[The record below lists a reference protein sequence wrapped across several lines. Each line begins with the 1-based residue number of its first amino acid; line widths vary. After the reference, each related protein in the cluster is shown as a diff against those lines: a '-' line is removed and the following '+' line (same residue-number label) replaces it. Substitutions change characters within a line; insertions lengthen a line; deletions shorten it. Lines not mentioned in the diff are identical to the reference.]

1 MEKIISTL
9 RFLRIVD
16 SEGNISLSNIAMVA
30 TLVRLL
36 VAPAT
41 SVADLVAF
49 LGTVAN
55 YSIRR
60 AITQQ
65 PVDKADEVA
74 MLKDAVASLQTKV
87 AAVQMTRNQ

>member
-1 MEKIISTL
+1 MDKINQIL
-9 RFLRIVD
+9 RFVRIID
-16 SEGNISLSNIAMVA
+16 SEGNISLSNIAMVT
-30 TLVRLL
+30 TLARLL
-36 VAPAT
+36 LMPAT
-41 SVADLVAF
+41 TVPDLLAF

-65 PVDKADEVA
+65 PVDRADEVA

-87 AAVQMTRNQ
+87 TTLQLKQ